1 MKEFEIIETTPSVN
15 HSNYYQCLSSGNW
28 VRSIFDYELI
38 YIISGE
44 FSYSDEDNS
53 IILQKN
59 DILIIEP
66 GVYHKLK
73 VISKVEQSGFSCIH
87 FEFQKGLS
95 SLKNQYRVIDKFPL
109 VVNADY
115 DPEIIRLFKKCNYLY
130 EGNDSFREEII
141 NLTLKEILLRMKTC
155 ITTNSNPNKPNKLKE
170 IIIYISE
177 NIEEKL
183 SRQILAK
190 KFSISPGY
198 LSYLFRENLD
208 ITVSDYINQIKI
220 KAAFEL
226 LTQRGLRVNEVADKL
241 GYCDQFYFSKIFKKI
256 MGYSPSKHKA

>member
-1 MKEFEIIETTPSVN
+1 MEKYKIVETTPAVN
-15 HSNYYQCLSSGNW
+15 HSNYFQCLSSGNW
-28 VRSIFDYELI
+28 FRSIFDYELV
-38 YIISGE
+38 YIITGE

-53 IILQKN
+53 VILEKN

-66 GVYHKLK
+66 RVYHKLK
-73 VISKVEQSGFSCIH
+73 AISEVAKSGFSCIH

-95 SLKNQYRVIDKFPL
+95 SLKNQYKITDKFPL
-109 VVNADY
+109 VVNANY
-115 DPEIIRLFKKCNYLY
+115 DPEILKLFKKCNYLY
-130 EGNDSFREEII
+130 EGNDSFRKDIMD
-141 NLTLKEILLRMKTC
+141 LTLKEILLRMKTC
-155 ITTNSNPNKPNKLKE
+155 ITTNSNTNKPNKLKE
-170 IIIYISE
+170 IIKYISE

-190 KFSISPGY
+190 KLSLSPGY
-198 LSYLFRENLD
+198 LSYLFRENLN
-208 ITVSDYINQIKI
+208 ITVADYINKMKI

-256 MGYSPSKHKA
+256 MGYSPSEHKS